1 MVSQRCGDI
10 VVKSLD
16 DWKVE
21 ETGMGG
27 VSVEYIGD
35 SELPSAMIIMPIMY
49 YEDFGPDVCREYD

>member
-1 MVSQRCGDI
+1 M
-10 VVKSLD
+10 KSLD